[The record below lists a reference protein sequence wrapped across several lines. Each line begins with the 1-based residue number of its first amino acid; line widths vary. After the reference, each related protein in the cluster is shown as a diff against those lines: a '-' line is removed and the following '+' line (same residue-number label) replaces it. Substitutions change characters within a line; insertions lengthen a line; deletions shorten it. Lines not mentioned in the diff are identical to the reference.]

1 MADFFQIRE
10 RAVLNKRNI
19 KDKKALQKAYDLLL
33 KKEKQY
39 KSNSNYVNLVNR
51 LYHSIDDFD
60 AGNMDN
66 QAYNELKKDI
76 KKVLGNDSKQIIES
90 LDEKYTGSLSDF
102 KREFENEVEK
112 LGFSPKVIKK
122 ISKKG
127 KGFEVRVASYMKT
140 SATFDRAASKIGATV
155 SSFKKGGGVN
165 IMMIESLNEM
175 KMKDIVRKHKREL
188 QKAKKTGNL
197 ELSKKAEDD
206 LQSWV
211 FDNEPSIGDDPDDFI
226 DWLDDNLDDMLKGRI
241 REEKA
246 VEQKGKG
253 TNAVFKRGDTVS
265 LLSFDRTKRGR
276 AKVKGVTGARPNK
289 FGIEHHYITDRGTFT
304 DMEVEGTKAY
314 RLRFKGNTEQEVMKF
329 MRSRVLYK

>member
-1 MADFFQIRE
+1 VADFFQIRE

-39 KSNSNYVNLVNR
+39 KSNSNYVSLVNR

-90 LDEKYTGSLSDF
+90 LS
-102 KREFENEVEK
+102 
-112 LGFSPKVIKK
+112 
-122 ISKKG
+122 
-127 KGFEVRVASYMKT
+127 
-140 SATFDRAASKIGATV
+140 
-155 SSFKKGGGVN
+155 
-165 IMMIESLNEM
+165 EM

-197 ELSKKAEDD
+197 DLSKKAEDD

-211 FDNEPSIGDDPDDFI
+211 FDNEPDVGDDPDDFI

-241 REEKA
+241 REEKG
-246 VEQKGKG
+246 QG

-276 AKVKGVTGARPNK
+276 AKVKGVTKSRPNK

-314 RLRFKGNTEQEVMKF
+314 RLRFKGDTEKKVMKF
-329 MRSRVLYK
+329 MQSRVLYK

>member
-76 KKVLGNDSKQIIES
+76 KKVLGNDSKQIIE
-90 LDEKYTGSLSDF
+90 
-102 KREFENEVEK
+102 
-112 LGFSPKVIKK
+112 
-122 ISKKG
+122 
-127 KGFEVRVASYMKT
+127 
-140 SATFDRAASKIGATV
+140 
-155 SSFKKGGGVN
+155 
-165 IMMIESLNEM
+165 
-175 KMKDIVRKHKREL
+175 
-188 QKAKKTGNL
+188 
-197 ELSKKAEDD
+197 
-206 LQSWV
+206 
-211 FDNEPSIGDDPDDFI
+211 
-226 DWLDDNLDDMLKGRI
+226 LDDMLKGRI

-253 TNAVFKRGDTVS
+253 TDAVFKRGDTVS